1 LSWRIFWHPFVRG
14 THNFIR
20 EEYRVLAKSH
30 PIESPIEKVKSL
42 ILEYPK
48 MALPVGVFVA
58 LIGLATIF
66 KTLIDGFTWASQW
79 GVLGVSLAIGGSIG
93 VLWVS
98 MWWMNRVL
106 RPRPKILPFPKPYFS
121 KSPTVQ
127 WEYDEPE
134 DTYVTYEVLV
144 TSHNPEIIHPPIPVP
159 NRMFYA
165 ELRDV
170 YGTMDIAVNALNN
183 EKVLRTSQT
192 LQAEIYRNAL
202 QRISRTGKLRV
213 AVHAD
218 HGEKVFCF
226 YGNGNWQGFDIDL
239 AHQLAKELEQDPDI
253 QKPLDVEFQF
263 YPWPEVIGAPRK
275 FKVDFAIASM
285 SISQKRSESENII
298 FSEPYA
304 ESALGIVAAKSS
316 FGDGVGGAID
326 LHRLQGK
333 TVAYHKAT
341 TAANFVEKVKESS
354 QYGDIRFHMAD
365 NNHEL
370 RELLQ
375 NSSVQ
380 AVLYDYHR
388 AYALLETG
396 MFVQY
401 LQHDIPVAPD
411 RYGITFAMIST
422 QLREK
427 VNAIL
432 TAHRADLKIKLEKLV
447 KNQIAQSENE

>member
-1 LSWRIFWHPFVRG
+1 MA
-14 THNFIR
+14 
-20 EEYRVLAKSH
+20 ESH
-30 PIESPIEKVKSL
+30 SIESPVEKIKSL

-48 MALPVGVFVA
+48 LALPVGVLAA

-66 KTLIDGFTWASQW
+66 KTLIDGFMWASQW
-79 GVLGVSLAIGGSIG
+79 GAFGVLLVIGGSIG
-93 VLWVS
+93 VLWIS
-98 MWWMNRVL
+98 MWWINRVL
-106 RPRPKILPFPKPYFS
+106 RPRPKIIPFPKPYFS

-165 ELRDV
+165 EIRDV
-170 YGTMDIAVNALNN
+170 YGTMDIAVNALSNG
-183 EKVLRTSQT
+183 KVLRASQAF
-192 LQAEIYRNAL
+192 QAEIYRNAL
-202 QRISRTGKLRV
+202 QRIGRTGKLCV

-218 HGEKVFCF
+218 PGEKVFCF

-239 AHQLAKELEQDPDI
+239 AHQIARELEQDPEI
-253 QKPLDVEFQF
+253 QKPLHVEFQF

-275 FKVDFAIASM
+275 FEVDFAIASM
-285 SISQKRSESENII
+285 SISQKRSESEHII

-304 ESALGIVAAKSS
+304 ESSLGIVAAKSS
-316 FGDGVGGAID
+316 FGDGVGTAID

-341 TAANFVEKVKESS
+341 TAANFVEKVKENG
-354 QYGDIRFHMAD
+354 QYEDIRFHMAD

-388 AYALLETG
+388 AYAFLEPG
-396 MFVQY
+396 MFVRY
-401 LQHDIPVAPD
+401 LEHDIPVAPD

-422 QLREK
+422 RLREK

-432 TAHRADLKIKLEKLV
+432 TAHRKDLGVKLEELV
-447 KNQIAQSENE
+447 HNQIAQSESE